1 MMQNIKIEYVNGV
14 IAGHL
19 VSGSIFGTT
28 IPASSI
34 KPGADGK
41 EKKTSTITIKVD
53 MDASAALK
61 TIDDV
66 GNDISK
72 RIDTALNIAFRQGS
86 KAWSAIKN
94 NR

>member
-34 KPGADGK
+34 KPGADCK
-41 EKKTSTITIKVD
+41 EKQTSTITIKVD

-66 GNDISK
+66 SNDISK
-72 RIDTALNIAFRQGS
+72 RIDTALNIAFRPGS